1 MRKRALLS
9 LMLAVA
15 LILTSACS
23 LIIKD
28 PEVDK
33 ETVIIEV
40 GGQNI
45 TKQEVQAQIEAVHS
59 QQAQIYSQYGISYD
73 PTSEYSIESAREQ
86 AIEALIEHTVE
97 EQKIAAYGFDV
108 YTDEELAQAQE
119 DAQADWDTN
128 FEWVKLMS
136 FSSTE
141 LTGDE
146 LTEAVEAKM
155 TEEGYPTLEQL
166 VESAKHNLSHE
177 KLTAEVVK
185 DVTVTDEEVQAAYD
199 QNVADS
205 QAYYQSVPGAYA
217 TDVSNG
223 VTVYYVP
230 AGYRYVKHILRTF
243 TDEDAAAITEAQT
256 QLSQKQSE
264 LSTAQ
269 TSLDALGEDASA
281 DDEATAA
288 SRAELTA
295 SVETLTAEVDECQ
308 AQVDAAIAAACE
320 TLQPTVDEILARI
333 EAGEDFDA
341 LVEEYGEDPGMQQ
354 SPTKEQGY
362 LVSAQ
367 STNLVASFV
376 EGAMALENIGD
387 VSPAVISDYGIHII
401 RYESDAAEGAVP
413 LEDVRQELYDDLLA
427 QKQDEAYT
435 AALAQWVE
443 EANVKTYEDRLN

>member
-166 VESAKHNLSHE
+166 VDLSEEEFEQRLLDAMVVEQAVGRLPPLQREAIVLHYFDGF
-177 KLTAEVVK
+177 TPAEIARM
-185 DVTVTDEEVQAAYD
+185 TGT
-199 QNVADS
+199 
-205 QAYYQSVPGAYA
+205 P
-217 TDVSNG
+217 
-223 VTVYYVP
+223 
-230 AGYRYVKHILRTF
+230 
-243 TDEDAAAITEAQT
+243 
-256 QLSQKQSE
+256 
-264 LSTAQ
+264 LSTVRWR
-269 TSLDALGEDASA
+269 LN
-281 DDEATAA
+281 TA
-288 SRAELTA
+288 RHT
-295 SVETLTAEVDECQ
+295 
-308 AQVDAAIAAACE
+308 
-320 TLQPTVDEILARI
+320 
-333 EAGEDFDA
+333 
-341 LVEEYGEDPGMQQ
+341 
-354 SPTKEQGY
+354 
-362 LVSAQ
+362 
-367 STNLVASFV
+367 
-376 EGAMALENIGD
+376 
-387 VSPAVISDYGIHII
+387 
-401 RYESDAAEGAVP
+401 
-413 LEDVRQELYDDLLA
+413 
-427 QKQDEAYT
+427 
-435 AALAQWVE
+435 LAQWLKE
-443 EANVKTYEDRLN
+443 EEHG